1 VLLTRNIRINHA
13 YLTEYI
19 TDTRLGIPWQQ
30 VPQSIQDNLAMIPA
44 LVDMEITRQAA
55 AIAYINDFK
64 FMMWIVI
71 ATLPL
76 LLFLKAPEKKAG

>member
-1 VLLTRNIRINHA
+1 
-13 YLTEYI
+13 
-19 TDTRLGIPWQQ
+19 
-30 VPQSIQDNLAMIPA
+30 
-44 LVDMEITRQAA
+44 VDMEITRQAA